1 MTELKI
7 EMSTA
12 ASSSTRNRAAER
24 EAFLEEYQRNMSRLC
39 VASEGFIAIQE
50 LLSSDVTRE
59 VHLSDSGRE
68 GLALVLKLL
77 GDEAIDAWGC
87 LPNVWEMKKLLR
99 GGGQDHE

>member
-12 ASSSTRNRAAER
+12 ASSTPNRAAER
-24 EAFLEEYQRNMSRLC
+24 EAFLEEYQRNMFKLC
-39 VASEGFIAIQE
+39 EASEGFIAIQE

-68 GLALVLKLL
+68 GLALILKLL
-77 GDEAIDAWGC
+77 GDEALDAWSS
-87 LPNVWEMKKLLR
+87 LPAVWEMKRLLQE
-99 GGGQDHE
+99 GPHHE

>member
-12 ASSSTRNRAAER
+12 ASSTPNRAAER
-24 EAFLEEYQRNMSRLC
+24 EAFLEEYQRNMFRLC
-39 VASEGFIAIQE
+39 EASEGFIAIQQ

-68 GLALVLKLL
+68 GLALILKLL
-77 GDEAIDAWGC
+77 GNEALDAWGS
-87 LPNVWEMKKLLR
+87 LPTAQGIERLLQEGPR
-99 GGGQDHE
+99 HE

>member
-12 ASSSTRNRAAER
+12 ASSTPNRAAER
-24 EAFLEEYQRNMSRLC
+24 EEFLEEYERNMNRLC
-39 VASEGFIAIQE
+39 EASEGFIAIQE

-68 GLALVLKLL
+68 GLALILKLL
-77 GDEAIDAWGC
+77 GDEVIDAWSS
-87 LPNVWEMKKLLR
+87 LPAVWEMKRLLQE
-99 GGGQDHE
+99 GPHHE